1 MSGIIRAFNFLGAAM
16 VVMGDIR
23 SVGVIGAGAMGSGI
37 AQAFS
42 VAGLP
47 VTLTSRSDKGLQRAM
62 AAISGSMDR
71 LIKKEKMTEAQ
82 KAESLARVSTTG
94 NLSSVAGCDLVIEAV
109 SEDEPLKLEILRQL
123 DLLVGEEAIL
133 ASNTSSLS
141 ITRLAA
147 ATRHPWRVIG
157 LHFFNPVPMMGL
169 VEVVR
174 GVQTA
179 DSVAAV
185 AEAVVR
191 RLGKEP
197 VKAANRPGFVVNRLL
212 CPMINEAIFALGE
225 GLASAVEIDEAMKL
239 GANHPIGP
247 LALCDLIGLDVL
259 LAIMKRLFERFGEA
273 KYRPAPLLVEL
284 VEAGYLGRKSGR
296 GFFVYD

>member
-1 MSGIIRAFNFLGAAM
+1 MRL
-16 VVMGDIR
+16 
-23 SVGVIGAGAMGSGI
+23 VGVVGAGVMGSGI
-37 AQAFS
+37 AQAFA
-42 VAGLP
+42 VAGVP
-47 VTLTSRSDKGLQRAM
+47 VVMISRSAEGLQRAM
-62 AAISGSMDR
+62 ATISGSMDR
-71 LIKKEKMTEAQ
+71 LIKKEKMTEAR
-82 KAESLARVSTTG
+82 KAEALALISTACDF
-94 NLSSVAGCDLVIEAV
+94 SAVADCDLVIEAV
-109 SEDEPLKLEILRQL
+109 SEDEALKRDILRQL
-123 DLLVGEEAIL
+123 DSLVSEDTIV

-141 ITRLAA
+141 ITHLAA
-147 ATRHPWRVIG
+147 ATRHPQRVIG
-157 LHFFNPVPMMGL
+157 LHFFNPVPMMEL

-179 DSVAAV
+179 DAVADV
-185 AEAVVR
+185 AEAVVE
-191 RLGKEP
+191 RLGKVP
-197 VKAANRPGFVVNRLL
+197 VRAANRPGFVVNRLL

-225 GLASAVEIDEAMKL
+225 GLASAAEIDEAMKL

-284 VEAGYLGRKSGR
+284 VDAGYLGRKSGR